1 MTTVECYQNCDVSSV
16 EIIKDLRN
24 KLESYTNEYN
34 IYKTAQLHL
43 DTLNFENNIGK
54 VLKRDVYFQGQTLD
68 TINGINYYL
77 IFVYWF
83 LFIILIIKFVF
94 DGDIRKHMKLLGIL
108 LIIPFLMRI
117 HVLSYISK
125 KITHILKQFRNYM
138 MSMLLPIGE
147 FIVYII
153 STLVNLFGSV
163 VESIFD
169 IFFKIL
175 NIFPNL
181 AKAFKRLFLNI
192 APDICKDE
200 SE

>member
-77 IFVYWF
+77 IFVYLMKAMFF
-83 LFIILIIKFVF
+83 LKVQLKNHLMVF
-94 DGDIRKHMKLLGIL
+94 
-108 LIIPFLMRI
+108 
-117 HVLSYISK
+117 
-125 KITHILKQFRNYM
+125 
-138 MSMLLPIGE
+138 
-147 FIVYII
+147 
-153 STLVNLFGSV
+153 
-163 VESIFD
+163 
-169 IFFKIL
+169 
-175 NIFPNL
+175 L
-181 AKAFKRLFLNI
+181 ASDFQV
-192 APDICKDE
+192 
-200 SE
+200 